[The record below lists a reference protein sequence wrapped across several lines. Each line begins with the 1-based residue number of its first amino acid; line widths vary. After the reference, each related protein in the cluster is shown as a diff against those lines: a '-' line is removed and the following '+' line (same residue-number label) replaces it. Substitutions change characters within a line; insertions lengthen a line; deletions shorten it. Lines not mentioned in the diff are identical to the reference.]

1 MSTTTWKDR
10 IQQKATISKVLSK
23 TISSRYYAVYSNSE
37 EAPIL
42 DREVELIGDA
52 FRHVLAISSKWCIRA
67 WKLSLVLKPKAP
79 PTHTPSFQDAKGVSS
94 VQEQRGSF
102 FTAPATAGWLAPAPG
117 RSLGDWLWPA
127 EALQV
132 HNFIRWECS
141 ALQERLR
148 WDKRG
153 GKSQGEEGRNGPSL
167 WNHTKKMPFF
177 RSKMSALSSS
187 IRHGNSWWF
196 VLKGHSKQ
204 MNVWHER
211 QSMSTSNICWWANK
225 DASKHLLPLDV
236 FSNH

>member
-117 RSLGDWLWPA
+117 RSLGDWPKRSKCTISSA
-127 EALQV
+127 ENVQ
-132 HNFIRWECS
+132 RC
-141 ALQERLR
+141 
-148 WDKRG
+148 KRG
-153 GKSQGEEGRNGPSL
+153 CDETKGEERAKERRGETASACPSL
-167 WNHTKKMPFF
+167 WSHTKKMPFF
-177 RSKMSALSSS
+177 CSKMSALSSS

-211 QSMSTSNICWWANK
+211 QSISTSNICWWANK